1 MPPLPVNDAPQSAVP
16 TKRRCTVTVSAQA
29 WHGSKAAAQAA
40 GCGSISEL
48 LEKLGHGE
56 LAVVAADEVGPLL
69 SDAQGTDDQ
78 GGFDSSYGG
87 SPSTARAVTA
97 WPLDSV
103 DGRIDRQAAGQA
115 AGQTHGRT
123 AATPNPRAKRQP
135 AQRLAPLG
143 QVPKL
148 VLTAAC
154 ASLIL
159 LPILYVL
166 DLRLSG
172 PQKASLDLEQ
182 AITLTT
188 GDTVAGYEVTD
199 HMRIRP
205 VHPVTGALNVP
216 HNGVDVATPSGT
228 PVYAVGVTGD
238 NVTVEC
244 WWDVDG
250 GGWVA
255 DQSTE
260 SYPQLVF
267 QSLHLLE
274 NECRSGVFTSG
285 EVIALSGN
293 SGIGSGEHYDFR
305 VKLDGRY
312 IDPPKQFLEAALT
325 GKTLS
330 PDGAL
335 AEK

>member
-1 MPPLPVNDAPQSAVP
+1 MSARLCLSVNNVPQSPAAP
-16 TKRRCTVTVSAQA
+16 AKRRCTVTVSAQA
-29 WHGSKAAAQAA
+29 WHGSKAAAQAV

-48 LEKLGHGE
+48 LEKLGNGE
-56 LAVVAADEVGPLL
+56 LVIVTADEVGPPI
-69 SDAQGTDDQ
+69 DQ
-78 GGFDSSYGG
+78 VG
-87 SPSTARAVTA
+87 SPVSDEPWGTFATDLPTAQARTVTA
-97 WPLDSV
+97 WSSDSV
-103 DGRIDRQAAGQA
+103 NTQVKPYPTNQGASQTKQLRFSLGR
-115 AGQTHGRT
+115 
-123 AATPNPRAKRQP
+123 
-135 AQRLAPLG
+135 L
-143 QVPKL
+143 PKL
-148 VLTAAC
+148 ALTATC

-172 PQKASLDLEQ
+172 PKKAIVDFQSAL
-182 AITLTT
+182 TLKT
-188 GDTVAGYEVTD
+188 GDTIAGYDVTD

-205 VHPVTGALNVP
+205 VHPVTGATNVP

-238 NVTVEC
+238 QVTVEC

-255 DQSTE
+255 NQTTE
-260 SYPQLVF
+260 SYPKLVF

-274 NECRSGVFTSG
+274 NECRSGQFTSG
-285 EVIALSGN
+285 EVIALTGN
-293 SGIGSGEHYDFR
+293 SGLGSGEHYDFR
-305 VKLDGRY
+305 VKLDGNY

-330 PDGAL
+330 RDGQL
-335 AEK
+335 ADL

>member
-1 MPPLPVNDAPQSAVP
+1 MNDASQSAIP

-69 SDAQGTDDQ
+69 RDTQGIGDR
-78 GGFDSSYGG
+78 GGFDINYGG
-87 SPSTARAVTA
+87 GPATARTVTA

-103 DGRIDRQAAGQA
+103 DGRADGRTDGRADGQA
-115 AGQTHGRT
+115 IGQTNGRT
-123 AATPNPRAKRQP
+123 VTPNPKLKRRP
-135 AQRLAPLG
+135 AQLLAPLG
-143 QVPKL
+143 RLPKI

-172 PQKASLDLEQ
+172 PKEASLDLDQ
-182 AITLTT
+182 AVTLTT

-228 PVYAVGVTGD
+228 PVYAVGVTD
-238 NVTVEC
+238 DKVTVEC

-305 VKLDGRY
+305 VKQDGRY

-335 AEK
+335 TEK

>member
-1 MPPLPVNDAPQSAVP
+1 MPQPHTEIS

-29 WHGSKAAAQAA
+29 WHGSKAAAQAV

-48 LEKLGHGE
+48 LEKLGNGE
-56 LAVVAADEVGPLL
+56 LAVVLADEVGLPLMQEL
-69 SDAQGTDDQ
+69 GEPAEETQLKTAYQTWPVDDSDNHSEKA
-78 GGFDSSYGG
+78 
-87 SPSTARAVTA
+87 AVTQQSSLEA
-97 WPLDSV
+97 MSLLPKISL
-103 DGRIDRQAAGQA
+103 GR
-115 AGQTHGRT
+115 
-123 AATPNPRAKRQP
+123 
-135 AQRLAPLG
+135 L
-143 QVPKL
+143 PKL
-148 VLTAAC
+148 MLTATC

-166 DLRLSG
+166 DLRLSESS
-172 PQKASLDLEQ
+172 KVSLDLEL
-182 AITLTT
+182 ASTLTT
-188 GDTVAGYEVTD
+188 GDTVAGYPVTD

-205 VHPVTGALNVP
+205 VHPVTGAVNVP

-238 NVTVEC
+238 QVTVEC

-255 DQSTE
+255 DQTTE

-274 NECRSGVFTSG
+274 NECRSGKFQSG
-285 EVIALSGN
+285 DVIALTGN
-293 SGIGSGEHYDFR
+293 SGLGSGEHYDFR
-305 VKLDGRY
+305 IKQDGRY
-312 IDPPKQFLEAALT
+312 IDPPKDFLEAALT

-330 PDGAL
+330 KDGQL
-335 AEK
+335 SGG

>member
-1 MPPLPVNDAPQSAVP
+1 MPPLPVNDASQSAVP

-87 SPSTARAVTA
+87 SPGTARAVTA

-103 DGRIDRQAAGQA
+103 TGQADGRTDGQA
-115 AGQTHGRT
+115 IGQTNGRT
-123 AATPNPRAKRQP
+123 VTPNPKSKRQP
-135 AQRLAPLG
+135 GRLLAPLG
-143 QVPKL
+143 RLPKIA
-148 VLTAAC
+148 LTAAC

-172 PQKASLDLEQ
+172 PKEASLDLEQ

>member
-1 MPPLPVNDAPQSAVP
+1 LKLCLPVNNVPQSTVTP
-16 TKRRCTVTVSAQA
+16 TKRRCTVTVSARA
-29 WHGSKAAAQAA
+29 WHGSKAAAQAV

-48 LEKLGHGE
+48 LEKLGNGE
-56 LAVVAADEVGPLL
+56 LAVVAADEVGPPVDEAGLA
-69 SDAQGTDDQ
+69 SGDEQ
-78 GGFDSSYGG
+78 GGMFTTEASISS
-87 SPSTARAVTA
+87 TRAVTA
-97 WPLDSV
+97 WPLDADDTQVRSSPTTKKKAQLPRFSL
-103 DGRIDRQAAGQA
+103 GR
-115 AGQTHGRT
+115 
-123 AATPNPRAKRQP
+123 
-135 AQRLAPLG
+135 L
-143 QVPKL
+143 PKIA
-148 VLTAAC
+148 LTATC

-172 PQKASLDLEQ
+172 PQKATVDLEN
-182 AITLTT
+182 ALTLKT
-188 GDTVAGYEVTD
+188 GDAIAGYEVTD

-205 VHPVTGALNVP
+205 VHPVTGAVNVP
-216 HNGVDVATPSGT
+216 HNGVDVATPTGT

-238 NVTVEC
+238 QVIVEC

-255 DQSTE
+255 DQTTE

-274 NECRSGVFTSG
+274 NECRSGKFTSG
-285 EVIALSGN
+285 EVIALTGN
-293 SGIGSGEHYDFR
+293 SGLGSGEHYDFR

-330 PDGAL
+330 QDGQL
-335 AEK
+335 TKL

>member
-1 MPPLPVNDAPQSAVP
+1 MNDVTPSAVP
-16 TKRRCTVTVSAQA
+16 TKRRCTVTVSARA
-29 WHGSKAAAQAA
+29 WHGSKAAAQAV

-48 LEKLGHGE
+48 LEKLGNGE
-56 LAVVAADEVGPLL
+56 LMVVTADEVGP
-69 SDAQGTDDQ
+69 
-78 GGFDSSYGG
+78 
-87 SPSTARAVTA
+87 P
-97 WPLDSV
+97 V
-103 DGRIDRQAAGQA
+103 DGTELIDGKPEVFATDGSTSAAA
-115 AGQTHGRT
+115 WSFATDAKAT
-123 AATPNPRAKRQP
+123 AHTPTRRRP
-135 AQRLAPLG
+135 ARFSLG
-143 QVPKL
+143 KLPKIA
-148 VLTAAC
+148 LTATC

-172 PQKASLDLEQ
+172 SPRATFDLET
-182 AITLTT
+182 ALTLET
-188 GDTVAGYEVTD
+188 GDTIAGYEVTD

-216 HNGVDVATPSGT
+216 HNGVDVATPTGT

-238 NVTVEC
+238 DVTVEC

-255 DQSTE
+255 DQTAE

-274 NECRSGVFTSG
+274 NECRSGKFASG
-285 EVIALSGN
+285 EVIALTGN
-293 SGIGSGEHYDFR
+293 SGLGSGEHYDFR

-330 PDGAL
+330 RKGQL
-335 AEK
+335 TEL